1 MTATTTRT
9 ASTHVPRSHYARLL
23 ITPFPD
29 LRGEPIDRPTLLQL
43 LLKVLGEWFGAAG
56 GVTANEVDVVLIE
69 KAAFPSSLPTVAG
82 AGKATATE
90 EAGELAAREVVIRFP
105 RSATTP
111 LLTALALAASTLYR
125 IQVLSDSSEL
135 GRLGGVAGR
144 GKSGYDAWTTGLL
157 SGGKTAA

>member
-1 MTATTTRT
+1 MATTTRT

-56 GVTANEVDVVLIE
+56 GVSANEVDVVLIE

-82 AGKATATE
+82 AGKATE
-90 EAGELAAREVVIRFP
+90 EAREQAAREVVIRFP
-105 RSATTP
+105 RSATNP

-157 SGGKTAA
+157 SGGKAAA